1 MENCLFIFTN
11 EYGTER
17 ITFRKGRNKKYE
29 KKNYCQKTYNLK
41 GICNVFHMHT
51 FIFQTL
57 K

>member
-29 KKNYCQKTYNLK
+29 KKNYCQKTYNVK
-41 GICNVFHMHT
+41 GIRIFFHIDT
-51 FIFQTL
+51 FIF
-57 K
+57 